1 MGQQPASMRL
11 SKSCAAPPEVVY
23 DLLAD
28 LGSHLRWAGAEQS
41 ADFRLLSMDAP
52 AGPARE
58 GTVFTTTGSI
68 PMSAKRWED
77 RSTVTE
83 AARPTAFEFVTEARA
98 GAMTARYRHRYDIA
112 PTPNGSTVTYTM
124 TQEEIANP
132 ILRLGLPVMRQMMW
146 AVGIPMFAGRGLRN
160 LVADAQAGA
169 KPITFEARGS
179 QKG

>member
-1 MGQQPASMRL
+1 MGQPQASMRL

-28 LGSHLRWAGAEQS
+28 LRSHLRWAGAEQS

-52 AGPARE
+52 TGPARQ

-68 PMSAKRWED
+68 PMSGKHWED

-83 AARPTAFEFVTEARA
+83 AARPEAFEFVTEARA
-98 GAMTARYRHRYDIA
+98 GSMAARYRHHYEIA
-112 PTPNGSTVTYTM
+112 ATLGGSTVTYTM
-124 TQEEIANP
+124 TQEAITNP
-132 ILRLGLPVMRQMMW
+132 SLRLGLPVVRQMMW
-146 AVGIPMFAGRGLRN
+146 TVGIPMFAGRGFRN
-160 LVADAQAGA
+160 LIADAQAEA
-169 KPITFEARGS
+169 KPISFEARGS